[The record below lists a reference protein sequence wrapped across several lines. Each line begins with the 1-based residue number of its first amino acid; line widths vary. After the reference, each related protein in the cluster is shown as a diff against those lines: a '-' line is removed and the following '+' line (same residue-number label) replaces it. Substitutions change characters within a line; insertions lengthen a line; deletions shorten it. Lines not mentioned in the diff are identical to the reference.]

1 MDTNPLSDKQ
11 RALKI
16 ARAKSRAI
24 RTHGVCDCGDPGTRR
39 GTEYVCQRCRRL
51 ECLHFQRASNSAR
64 DGQAK
69 RPSWAK
75 YVESYRIA
83 AAWSMEI
90 V

>member
-1 MDTNPLSDKQ
+1 MSDSTLSSKQ
-11 RALKI
+11 RALKE
-16 ARAKSRAI
+16 ARAKSRARHPI
-24 RTHGVCDCGDPGTRR
+24 GRCECGEPGTRR
-39 GTEYVCQRCRRL
+39 GAEYVCQRCRDL
-51 ECLHFQRASNSAR
+51 ECLHYRRGNNSL

-75 YVESYRIA
+75 YVEPCRIA